1 MPVLQSTSEERER
14 TAEAVRSR
22 YCSDV
27 QIVCVA
33 ISFFEFLSL
42 KFHVFE
48 FLSLKFNEGLKNVS
62 VGVLVGKKRR
72 KAKSGA
78 RQREEI
84 LSLVILLDMV
94 VV

>member
-1 MPVLQSTSEERER
+1 M
-14 TAEAVRSR
+14 
-22 YCSDV
+22 
-27 QIVCVA
+27 
-33 ISFFEFLSL
+33 
-42 KFHVFE
+42 
-48 FLSLKFNEGLKNVS
+48 S

>member
-1 MPVLQSTSEERER
+1 M
-14 TAEAVRSR
+14 
-22 YCSDV
+22 
-27 QIVCVA
+27 
-33 ISFFEFLSL
+33 
-42 KFHVFE
+42 
-48 FLSLKFNEGLKNVS
+48 S
-62 VGVLVGKKRR
+62 VGVLVGKKKR